1 MKIHELPAITQ
12 RAKKRV
18 GRGYGSGKGG
28 HTVGRGQKG
37 QKTRGKIYP
46 LFEGTKTKKS
56 LIQRLPLLR
65 GKGRLKQSHN
75 KPVAISLGKL
85 NVFSDGAVVD
95 IGALIKA
102 GLLEDGRGK
111 PRAKIIGGGKLSK
124 KLAVEIAAT
133 RGAME
138 TIKTSGGT
146 VKG

>member
-65 GKGRLKQSHN
+65 GKGRLKPSYN

-85 NVFSDGAVVD
+85 NVFPDGAVVD

-102 GLLEDGRGK
+102 GLLEEGKGK
-111 PRAKIIGGGKLSK
+111 PRAKIIGGGKLTK
-124 KLAVEIAAT
+124 KLTVEIAAT

-138 TIKTSGGT
+138 IIKTSGGT

>member
-1 MKIHELPAITQ
+1 MKIHELPAIIQ

-65 GKGRLKQSHN
+65 GKGRLKQNYN
-75 KPVAISLGKL
+75 KPVAISLGRL
-85 NVFSDGAVVD
+85 NVFPDGSVVD
-95 IGALIKA
+95 IGALVKA
-102 GLLEDGRGK
+102 GLLEDGKGK
-111 PRAKIIGGGKLSK
+111 PRAKIVGGGKLTK
-124 KLAVEIAAT
+124 KLTVEIAAT
-133 RGAME
+133 RGAKE
-138 TIKTSGGT
+138 AIKTSGGT